1 MSVPRL
7 TATERKVFAQR
18 GVVVVAG
25 GRSRTYTYREPA
37 LGTLDERLNIII
49 KRHGGTVG
57 PIRLTPGER
66 ADYAAWLA
74 ENGEPEAQ
82 GGPA

>member
-1 MSVPRL
+1 MH
-7 TATERKVFAQR
+7 
-18 GVVVVAG
+18 
-25 GRSRTYTYREPA
+25 YTHPEPA

-49 KRHGGTVG
+49 QRCGGRVG
-57 PIRLTPGER
+57 PVRVTKGER

-82 GGPA
+82 GGPAS